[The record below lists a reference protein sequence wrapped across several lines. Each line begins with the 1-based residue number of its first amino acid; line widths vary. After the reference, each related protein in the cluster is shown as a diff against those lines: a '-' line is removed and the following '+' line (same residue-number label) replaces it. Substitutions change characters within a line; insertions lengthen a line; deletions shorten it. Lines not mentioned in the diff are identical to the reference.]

1 MQVVDIIQKKV
12 ANKQMSQKEIDFIV
26 GGVVNK
32 TIPDYLITSWLMAVY
47 INHLSKREA
56 FYLTKAMIQYGEH
69 IDLSKFTTAP
79 LIDKHSTGGIGDKV
93 TMIFGP
99 LCASLG
105 ISVAKLSG
113 RALGFTGGT
122 IDKLESIGINT
133 DLTTQQMLSQ
143 LKKVGMF
150 VAGQT
155 SDIAPCDKVLY
166 NLRDITGTVFDYGL
180 IASSILS
187 KKFSI
192 YGTHVFLDVK
202 CGSGAFCS
210 NIKHAEHLI
219 EYLQYIAKAMGRKLT
234 MVVTNMNQPLGNA
247 IGNALEVNEAHKFLQ
262 GHYNDYPDLRDL
274 IFNFAAI
281 VLKSYNP
288 GLSTIQAKTKVENAI
303 QSGKALH
310 KFYEWVESQGGDVN
324 ALKSDSYLK
333 AKYEYAIKATKSG
346 YLSFNSISNIGMIS
360 NHLGAGRILKTDKID
375 MKAGLVLWKKYGD
388 YFNKGDTLAVC
399 YSSKPINEKQVTY
412 DYFQCCNVSK
422 TRPPKVNVIKK
433 VVYADK

>member
-1 MQVVDIIQKKV
+1 MQIVDIIQRKV
-12 ANKQMSQKEIDFIV
+12 KNQQMTQKEIEFIV
-26 GGVVNK
+26 KGVVDK
-32 TIPDYLITSWLMAVY
+32 TIPDYMITSWLMAVY
-47 INHLSKREA
+47 INHLSKKEA
-56 FYLTKAMIQYGEH
+56 YYLTKAMVSHGSH
-69 IDLSKFTTAP
+69 IDLSRFTSKP

-93 TMIFGP
+93 TLIFGP
-99 LCASLG
+99 LMASLG

-122 IDKLESIGINT
+122 IDKLESIGVNVN
-133 DLTTQQMLSQ
+133 LTAKQMLAQ
-143 LKKVGMF
+143 LKKVGLF

-155 SDIAPCDKVLY
+155 KDIAPCDKVLY

-210 NIKHAEHLI
+210 DLASASKLI
-219 EYLQYIAKAMGRKLT
+219 EYLEYIAKAMGRKLT
-234 MVVTNMNQPLGNA
+234 MVVTNMNQPLGNS
-247 IGNALEVNEAHKFLQ
+247 IGNAIEVKEAHNFLK

-281 VLKSYNP
+281 VLRTYKP
-288 GLSTIQAKTKVENAI
+288 KLTPLQAKAMVVDAI
-303 QSGKALH
+303 QSDRAVN
-310 KFYEWVESQGGDVN
+310 KFYEWVKSQGGDVD
-324 ALKSDSYLK
+324 ALKDGSYFK
-333 AKYEYAIKATKSG
+333 PKYEYAIKATKEG
-346 YLSFNSISNIGMIS
+346 YLRFTSISEIGMIS

-375 MKAGLVLWKKYGD
+375 MHAGLVLWKKYGD
-388 YFNKGDTLAVC
+388 YFNKGDVLAMC

-412 DYFQCCNVSK
+412 NYFQCCKVDK
-422 TRPPKVNVIKK
+422 KKPPKVSVIRK
-433 VVYADK
+433 VVYAK